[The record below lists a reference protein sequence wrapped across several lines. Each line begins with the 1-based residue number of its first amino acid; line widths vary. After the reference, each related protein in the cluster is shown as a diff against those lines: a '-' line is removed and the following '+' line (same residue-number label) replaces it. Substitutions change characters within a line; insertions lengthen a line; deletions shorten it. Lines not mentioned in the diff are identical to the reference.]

1 MSEKKY
7 EINDYKSA
15 FAFFKQRFLVEKK
28 SIFRLNSKD
37 EIDCNDEKNKND
49 ECCILTK
56 ESVQY
61 LIDNFVNN
69 GYTGDVS
76 FEEKV
81 KHQLLDNSK
90 RKNIDEN
97 IVIKAIEI
105 LATVTWLWRIPPSN
119 AKNRKESIV
128 TLLMKLGYEN
138 KIILDENNHIFN
150 DFTGFAST
158 GTYYNTNKPTEL
170 AYIIQFLEE
179 YLKNEN
185 LNPIDILK
193 SEKFN
198 GKMEIKTTK
207 DYSYDDKENKKNPKI
222 SDTSNTSHDK
232 PRTVSIHN
240 ALLHLFDCE
249 NYEPILSNDHKEKIS
264 KAFKKIFNISEDD
277 IDKSILKIKEKLKGL
292 NVDTSKPHFFYENS
306 LKNIW
311 QGGLDFESK
320 NMILHGAPGTG
331 KTYMTEET
339 VKSRKLIEQNSEYE
353 LVQFHPSYVYEDFIE
368 GIKPIGLE
376 QGQMRFELKNGI
388 FKQMC
393 IDAFKNLIETD
404 LDNYKIEQENK
415 SKSKEEKLSYKEP
428 KRYYF
433 IADEINRAELS
444 RVFGELLLCL
454 EDDKRLRIVDGKV
467 EGTKIKTQNSNLWKN
482 EHIVVK
488 VNEDNKLDENGKG
501 YFGVPENI
509 YFIGTMNDI
518 DRSVDSFDMALR
530 RRFVWKHYK
539 CDYEAIENKYKEEND
554 IENYI
559 KSCIRLNN
567 YIVDEKG
574 FNLSDSYE
582 LGQAYFMKPKNLT
595 KKELDRVW
603 LEHISPILKE
613 YLRAEYSEKD
623 IIGKLEEAQN
633 IFKLK

>member
-1 MSEKKY
+1 MSECKY
-7 EINDYKSA
+7 EEIKDYKSA
-15 FAFFKQRFLVEKK
+15 FDCFVQRFLVEKK

-61 LIDNFVNN
+61 LMDNFVNN
-69 GYTGDVS
+69 GYSGDVS
-76 FEEKV
+76 FIEKIRS
-81 KHQLLDNSK
+81 QLVETPKDK
-90 RKNIDEN
+90 VHMKN
-97 IVIKAIEI
+97 AIEI
-105 LATVTWLWRIPPSN
+105 LATVVWLWRVPPIN
-119 AKNRKESIV
+119 AKDRKSSVYEI
-128 TLLMKLGYEN
+128 LKLDDDLKN
-138 KIILDENNHIFN
+138 INFDNNPFFN
-150 DFTGFAST
+150 DFNGFAST

-170 AYIIQFLEE
+170 SYLIKFLDE
-179 YLKNEN
+179 YLKDNKDPIEILTSRVFFDVEENEN
-185 LNPIDILK
+185 SKDYI
-193 SEKFN
+193 
-198 GKMEIKTTK
+198 GKMKLSTTK
-207 DYSYDDKENKKNPKI
+207 DFSYQDKKNKTDAKLSNKP
-222 SDTSNTSHDK
+222 DTTHDK
-232 PRTVSIHN
+232 RRTVSIHN

-264 KAFKKIFNISEDD
+264 KAFKKIFNIPEDD
-277 IDKSILKIKEKLKGL
+277 IDKSILKIKEKLKEL
-292 NVDTSKPHFFYENS
+292 NVDTSKPHFFYKNS

-339 VKSRKLIEQNSEYE
+339 IKARKIIEGNSEYE
-353 LVQFHPSYVYEDFIE
+353 LVQFHPSYGYEDFID
-368 GIKPIGLE
+368 GIKPVGLTE
-376 QGQMRFELKNGI
+376 NGQMKFELKNGI

-393 IDAFKNLIETD
+393 IDAFKNLIDSQNGKT
-404 LDNYKIEQENK
+404 
-415 SKSKEEKLSYKEP
+415 KLKT
-428 KRYYF
+428 YYF

-482 EHIVVK
+482 EHIVLK
-488 VNEDNKLDENGKG
+488 VNEDNELDENGKG

-530 RRFVWKHYK
+530 RRFVWKQYR
-539 CDYEAIENKYKEEND
+539 CDYEAIENKYKEEKD
-554 IENYI
+554 IEAYMTVC
-559 KSCIRLNN
+559 KTLNN
-567 YIVDEKG
+567 HITTEDNNG

-613 YLRAEYSEKD
+613 YLRAEYPEKE
-623 IIGKLEEAQN
+623 IIGKLAKAQN
-633 IFKLK
+633 IFKI

>member
-1 MSEKKY
+1 MSECKY
-7 EINDYKSA
+7 EEIKDYKSA
-15 FAFFKQRFLVEKK
+15 FDCFVQRFLVEKK
-28 SIFRLNSKD
+28 SIFRLKEAD
-37 EIDCNDEKNKND
+37 EV
-49 ECCILTK
+49 ILTK

-61 LIDNFVNN
+61 LMYNFVNN
-69 GYTGDVS
+69 GYSGDVS
-76 FEEKV
+76 FIEKIRS
-81 KHQLLDNSK
+81 QLVETPKDK
-90 RKNIDEN
+90 VHMKN
-97 IVIKAIEI
+97 AIEI
-105 LATVTWLWRIPPSN
+105 LATVVWLWRVPPIN
-119 AKNRKESIV
+119 AKDRKSSVYEI
-128 TLLMKLGYEN
+128 LKLDDDLKNINLDNNPFFN
-138 KIILDENNHIFN
+138 KFE
-150 DFTGFAST
+150 GFAST

-170 AYIIQFLEE
+170 AYLIKFLDE
-179 YLKNEN
+179 YLKDNKNPIEILTSKAFFGVEENEN
-185 LNPIDILK
+185 PKDYI
-193 SEKFN
+193 
-198 GKMEIKTTK
+198 GKMKLSTTK
-207 DYSYDDKENKKNPKI
+207 DFSYQDKKNKTNPILSNKP
-222 SDTSNTSHDK
+222 DTTHDK

-264 KAFKKIFNISEDD
+264 KAFKKIFNIPEND
-277 IDKSILKIKEKLKGL
+277 IDKSILEIKKKLKGL
-292 NVDTSKPHFFYENS
+292 KVDTSKPHFFYENS

-320 NMILHGAPGTG
+320 NIILHGAPGTG
-331 KTYMTEET
+331 KTYLTEET
-339 VKSRKLIEQNSEYE
+339 IKSRKLIEQNSEYE
-353 LVQFHPSYVYEDFIE
+353 LVQFHPSYGYEDFIE
-368 GIKPIGLE
+368 GIRPTGLE
-376 QGQMRFELKNGI
+376 KGQMRFELKNGI

-393 IDAFKNLIETD
+393 IDAFKNLIESQNDKT
-404 LDNYKIEQENK
+404 
-415 SKSKEEKLSYKEP
+415 KLKTF
-428 KRYYF
+428 YF

-488 VNEDNKLDENGKG
+488 VNEDNELDENGKG

-530 RRFVWKHYK
+530 RRFVWKQYR
-539 CDYEAIENKYKEEND
+539 CDYEAIENKYKEEKDIENKNKEEKD

-603 LEHISPILKE
+603 IEHISPILKE
-613 YLRAEYSEKD
+613 YLRAEYSEKE
-623 IIGKLEEAQN
+623 IIGKLVEAQK
-633 IFKLK
+633 IFKI

>member
-1 MSEKKY
+1 MSEEKY
-7 EINDYKSA
+7 EIKDYKSA

-28 SIFRLNSKD
+28 SIFRLDSND
-37 EIDCNDEKNKND
+37 EINCNDEKNKND

-61 LIDNFVNN
+61 LMDNFVNN
-69 GYTGDVS
+69 GYSGDVS

-81 KHQLLDNSK
+81 KHQLIDGV
-90 RKNIDEN
+90 KNVDKDIL
-97 IVIKAIEI
+97 KSAIEV
-105 LATVTWLWRIPPSN
+105 LATLIWLWRVPPAN
-119 AKNRKESIV
+119 AKERKKNVLEF
-128 TLLMKLGYEN
+128 LEKLEYKN
-138 KIILDENNHIFN
+138 ILIDDNNPFFN
-150 DFTGFAST
+150 EFNGFAST

-170 AYIIQFLEE
+170 AYLIKFLDE
-179 YLKNEN
+179 YLKDNKDQKDPIEILTSRVFFDVEENEN
-185 LNPIDILK
+185 SKDYI
-193 SEKFN
+193 
-198 GKMEIKTTK
+198 GKMKLSTTK
-207 DYSYDDKENKKNPKI
+207 DFSYQDKKNKTDAKLSNKP
-222 SDTSNTSHDK
+222 DTTHDK

-264 KAFKKIFNISEDD
+264 KAFKKIFNIPEDD
-277 IDKSILKIKEKLKGL
+277 IDKSILKIKEKLKEL
-292 NVDTSKPHFFYENS
+292 NVDTSKPHFFYKNS

-353 LVQFHPSYVYEDFIE
+353 LVQFHPSYGYEDFIE

-393 IDAFKNLIETD
+393 IDAFKNLIESQNGKT
-404 LDNYKIEQENK
+404 
-415 SKSKEEKLSYKEP
+415 KLKTF
-428 KRYYF
+428 YF

-482 EHIVVK
+482 EHIVLK
-488 VNEDNKLDENGKG
+488 VNENNELDENGKG

-539 CDYEAIENKYKEEND
+539 CDYEAIENKYKEEKEDD

>member
-1 MSEKKY
+1 MSECKY
-7 EINDYKSA
+7 EEIKDYKSA
-15 FAFFKQRFLVEKK
+15 FDCFVQRFLVEKK
-28 SIFRLNSKD
+28 SIFRLKEAD
-37 EIDCNDEKNKND
+37 EV
-49 ECCILTK
+49 ILTK

-61 LIDNFVNN
+61 LMDNFVNN
-69 GYTGDVS
+69 GYSGDVS

-81 KHQLLDNSK
+81 KHQLIDGV
-90 RKNIDEN
+90 KNVDKDIL
-97 IVIKAIEI
+97 KSAIEI
-105 LATVTWLWRIPPSN
+105 LATLIWIWRVPPAN
-119 AKNRKESIV
+119 AKERKRNVLEFLEKLEYKDISI
-128 TLLMKLGYEN
+128 
-138 KIILDENNHIFN
+138 DDNNPFFN
-150 DFTGFAST
+150 EFNGFAST

-170 AYIIQFLEE
+170 AYLIKFLDE
-179 YLKNEN
+179 YLKDNKDPIEILTSKAFFGVEENEN
-185 LNPIDILK
+185 PKDYI
-193 SEKFN
+193 
-198 GKMEIKTTK
+198 GKMKLSTTK
-207 DYSYDDKENKKNPKI
+207 DFSYQDKKNKTNPILSNKP
-222 SDTSNTSHDK
+222 DTTHDK

-240 ALLHLFDCE
+240 ALLHLFDCVH
-249 NYEPILSNDHKEKIS
+249 YEPILSNDHKEKIS
-264 KAFKKIFNISEDD
+264 KAFKKIFNILEDD

-339 VKSRKLIEQNSEYE
+339 IKARKIIEGNSEYE
-353 LVQFHPSYVYEDFIE
+353 LVQFHPSYGYEDFIE
-368 GIKPIGLE
+368 GIKPVGLTE
-376 QGQMRFELKNGI
+376 NGQMKFELKNGI

-393 IDAFKNLIETD
+393 IDAFKNLIESQNDKT
-404 LDNYKIEQENK
+404 
-415 SKSKEEKLSYKEP
+415 KLKTF
-428 KRYYF
+428 YF

-488 VNEDNKLDENGKG
+488 VNEDNELDENGKG

-530 RRFVWKHYK
+530 RRFVWKQYR
-539 CDYEAIENKYKEEND
+539 CDYEAIENKYKEEKD
-554 IENYI
+554 LEAYI
-559 KSCIRLNN
+559 TACKNLNN
-567 YIVDEKG
+567 HITTENNNG

-623 IIGKLEEAQN
+623 IIGKLEEAQK
-633 IFKLK
+633 IFKI

>member
-1 MSEKKY
+1 MSECKY
-7 EINDYKSA
+7 EEIKDYKSA
-15 FAFFKQRFLVEKK
+15 FDCFVQRFLIEKK

-61 LIDNFVNN
+61 LMDNFVNN
-69 GYTGDVS
+69 GYIGNTNS
-76 FEEKV
+76 IEKFC
-81 KHQLLDNSK
+81 HQLTGKHLNEIYEHTFNINQIVE
-90 RKNIDEN
+90 KNA
-97 IVIKAIEI
+97 VEI
-105 LATVTWLWRIPPSN
+105 LATAVWLWRLP
-119 AKNRKESIV
+119 AK
-128 TLLMKLGYEN
+128 
-138 KIILDENNHIFN
+138 
-150 DFTGFAST
+150 
-158 GTYYNTNKPTEL
+158 NTNKDARKKLIEEILNFDQSISIAENNQFIYGFESGFATVAQGYNSSKADHL
-170 AYIIQFLEE
+170 AYIIKLFQKYLEDK
-179 YLKNEN
+179 YNSEN
-185 LNPIDILK
+185 IIQY
-193 SEKFN
+193 
-198 GKMEIKTTK
+198 I
-207 DYSYDDKENKKNPKI
+207 KENTTVTINTIYKYDVDNPDEKSLDKKKYN
-222 SDTSNTSHDK
+222 K
-232 PRTVSIHN
+232 PEKLNKTEDSKDVDVKDLCN
-240 ALLHLFDCE
+240 ALLHLV
-249 NYEPILSNDHKEKIS
+249 EPKYYQPIVANKHKKLIIDSFTNFKDFEVKDSDDDANLND
-264 KAFKKIFNISEDD
+264 
-277 IDKSILKIKEKLKGL
+277 ILKQLQAK
-292 NVDTSKPHFFYENS
+292 NSAYHFYHES
-306 LKNIW
+306 IRNIW
-311 QGGLDFESK
+311 LGGFDFESK

-339 VKSRKLIEQNSEYE
+339 IKARKIIEGNSEYE
-353 LVQFHPSYVYEDFIE
+353 LVQFHPSYGYEDFIE
-368 GIKPIGLE
+368 GIRPTGLE
-376 QGQMRFELKNGI
+376 QGEMRFELKNGI

-393 IDAFKNLIETD
+393 IDAFKNLIESQKDKT
-404 LDNYKIEQENK
+404 
-415 SKSKEEKLSYKEP
+415 KLKT
-428 KRYYF
+428 YYF

-488 VNEDNKLDENGKG
+488 VNEDNELDENGKG

-530 RRFVWKHYK
+530 RRFVWKQYR
-539 CDYEAIENKYKEEND
+539 CDYEAIENKYKEENN

-613 YLRAEYSEKD
+613 YLRAEYSEKE
-623 IIGKLEEAQN
+623 IIGKLAKAQN
-633 IFKLK
+633 IFKI